1 MIKQITQ
8 KLQSCLCFIF
18 NAAFVS
24 SERTRTINSEIYRED
39 EFDKVRDQK
48 SYFRYQ
54 ISILRYQQLQS
65 VIGAYTD
72 ASAIRHPILLREK
85 NKSMHA
91 KAACLH
97 ADLNNDQFTKV
108 KSLPS
113 TWK

>member
-8 KLQSCLCFIF
+8 KLKSCLCFIL

-54 ISILRYQQLQS
+54 ISILRYQQLQF

-72 ASAIRHPILLREK
+72 ASAIRY
-85 NKSMHA
+85 SM
-91 KAACLH
+91 L
-97 ADLNNDQFTKV
+97 
-108 KSLPS
+108 SR
-113 TWK
+113 

>member
-8 KLQSCLCFIF
+8 KLQSCLCFTF

-72 ASAIRHPILLREK
+72 ASAIRHSMLSRK
-85 NKSMHA
+85 NK
-91 KAACLH
+91 
-97 ADLNNDQFTKV
+97 
-108 KSLPS
+108 
-113 TWK
+113 

>member
-24 SERTRTINSEIYRED
+24 SERTRTINSEIYRE
-39 EFDKVRDQK
+39 VRDQK

-54 ISILRYQQLQS
+54 ILILRYQQLQS

-72 ASAIRHPILLREK
+72 ASAIRHSMLSRK
-85 NKSMHA
+85 NK
-91 KAACLH
+91 
-97 ADLNNDQFTKV
+97 
-108 KSLPS
+108 
-113 TWK
+113 